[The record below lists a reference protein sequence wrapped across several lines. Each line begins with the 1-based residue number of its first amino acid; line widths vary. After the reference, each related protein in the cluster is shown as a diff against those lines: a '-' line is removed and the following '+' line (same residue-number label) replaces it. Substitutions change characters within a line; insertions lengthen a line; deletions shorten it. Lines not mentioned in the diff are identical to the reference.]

1 MILLFLPFCT
11 INSKLCGYNCW
22 VAVPI
27 SETLENGLTVAVEEQ
42 PWNPGVSMVLLVPVG
57 AVNDPHERQGS
68 ASMLETW
75 LWKGAGKR
83 DARAFADALDALGV
97 RRSSGAGV
105 EYTTFA
111 ASFLPESLA
120 RVFELYADLV
130 MRPLLPDEAFESV
143 RALALQ
149 ELAAVEDQ
157 PARKLMRRLRR
168 EVFASPHGQPVEGV
182 EEVLRSISAE
192 DVYEE
197 YRRRYGGRGSVLALA
212 GGIRAGEVLAAAREF
227 FASWG
232 GSTPQAVPVKLS
244 PPHSFHEQQQTEQVQ
259 IGLFYKDVPPGHYDF
274 YAARLAAEILSGG
287 FSSRLFSE
295 IREKR
300 SLVYSVSATPGSLKG
315 FGYLSAYASTM
326 PERAAE
332 TLNALRDEIARLAD
346 GVSREELDRA
356 KISTRSDLV
365 LSGESSRARAVAM
378 ARDVYILGRPRS
390 LEDVEAE
397 VVDVTL
403 ERINLFLR
411 NHPYDRP
418 WTGTLG
424 PVEVV

>member
-1 MILLFLPFCT
+1 VAMI
-11 INSKLCGYNCW
+11 
-22 VAVPI
+22 I
-27 SETLENGLTVAVEEQ
+27 SEALENGLTVAIEEQ

-57 AVNDPHERQGS
+57 AVSDPLERQGS

-75 LWKGAGKR
+75 LWKGAGGR

-97 RRSSGAGV
+97 RRSSGTGV
-105 EYTTFA
+105 EYTVFA
-111 ASFLPESLA
+111 ASLLPESLA
-120 RVFELYADLV
+120 EVLELYADLV
-130 MRPLLPDEAFESV
+130 MRPLLPEEAFESV

-149 ELAAVEDQ
+149 EIVAIKDQ
-157 PARKLMRRLRR
+157 PPRKLMRRLRR

-182 EEVLRSISAE
+182 EETVRAMSAA

-212 GGIRAGEVLAAAREF
+212 GGVAANTVLTMVREL
-227 FASWG
+227 FASWSG
-232 GSTPQAVPVKLS
+232 GSPQAPQVKLS
-244 PPHSFHEQQQTEQVQ
+244 PMHSFHEQQQTEQVQ
-259 IGLFYKDVPPGHYDF
+259 IGLFFKDVPPGHYDF

-326 PERAAE
+326 PERASE
-332 TLNALRDEIARLAD
+332 TLTALRDEIARLSD

-356 KISTRSDLV
+356 KISIRSDLV
-365 LSGESSRARAVAM
+365 LSGESSHARAAAL
-378 ARDVYILGRPRS
+378 ARDIYILGYART
-390 LEDVEAE
+390 LEDLEAE